1 MTDSNFPTFP
11 TIKFLAR
18 PQDNAKTTGGGS
30 NEPPKWV
37 LKGEELISKSKDL
50 VSELQ
55 KLESSWKSKNI
66 EGLPHVLKVDFIEKA
81 MAKTHQQAI
90 IPMFVVNDNS
100 GQIGFMGDTSLIM
113 KIGSLDQLKT
123 IQNRFSNTSKN
134 SLPIS
139 ALTSIDFFSP
149 KVEDINKE
157 FSYKL
162 VPLNYDD
169 ARLDALAIKII
180 EKNLSMQGI
189 PYELISYNKNL
200 PVFKLNNVAP
210 DSLKFIRSLPIRYA
224 EPMEEVNNPS
234 NFFKQALKKSNNNLV
249 TYDKGKKNACPTVGL
264 LDSGVSLNNM
274 TKDWVTRGK
283 GCQYSDN
290 QLDTKHGTYIATLLI
305 HGDSLS
311 GTNDSSFKGC
321 NIVDVPVL
329 PKYDI
334 DGPTLANNIK
344 IAVEENKDVK
354 IWNLSISLARE
365 INTNEFS
372 EFAMALD
379 DIQKKQDVVIC
390 KSAGND
396 PDFYS
401 KQEVGKLNVGA
412 ESIRSVTVGSLNRNS
427 DKYDYCK
434 KNFPALYSRK
444 GPGPASIVKP
454 DLTHFGGD
462 LFAKNKNPSSLGD
475 FQEISDTGSEDGV
488 SLVHKVGTSFSTP
501 KIAKNLAELD
511 LLTGHKYS
519 SLTLKSLEIQSG
531 KYHETPALSSSQRLS
546 TLGFGKPDN
555 SYSVIYNSPY
565 KSTLILEGNLQKSR
579 RIDIMD
585 FPYPKALIK
594 NNHFFGRITITLLY
608 NPILIANQ
616 GAEYCQ
622 SNLDIKFGTYEKKK
636 VPTKEI
642 NPLARDNAFN
652 LLLESRFAKRK
663 IKKNCDFLTE
673 RTLINYGQKYHP
685 VKKFAFDLSEIR
697 DYYLDCLKSNRHWY
711 LFLEGHYRAYAE
723 KIALREKLKLSIP
736 FSLVITIEDP
746 LQKAPVYNSMIKSLE
761 NNSFVYS
768 PIKINNNISVYNK

>member
-1 MTDSNFPTFP
+1 MTDSNFP

-18 PQDNAKTTGGGS
+18 SQDNGKTPGGGPTQ
-30 NEPPKWV
+30 PPKWV
-37 LKGEELISKSKDL
+37 LKGDELIRKSKDL

-66 EGLPHVLKVDFIEKA
+66 EGLPHVLKVDFIKKA

-123 IQNRFSNTSKN
+123 IQNRFLNTSKN

-149 KVEDINKE
+149 KVEEVEDINKE

-169 ARLDALAIKII
+169 AGLDALAIKII
-180 EKNLSMQGI
+180 EKNLSMHGI

-200 PVFKLNNVAP
+200 PVFKLNNVVP

-234 NFFKQALKKSNNNLV
+234 NFFKQAHKKSSNNLV
-249 TYDKGKKNACPTVGL
+249 TYDKRMKNACPTVGL
-264 LDSGVSLNNM
+264 LDSGVSLNSM
-274 TKDWVTRGK
+274 TEHWVNRGK

-290 QLDTKHGTYIATLLI
+290 QLNTKHGTYIATLLI

-311 GTNDSSFKGC
+311 GTNDSSIKGC
-321 NIVDVPVL
+321 NIVDVPVV
-329 PKYDI
+329 PKFAI

-365 INTNEFS
+365 ISTTEFS
-372 EFAMALD
+372 KFAMALD
-379 DIQKKQDVVIC
+379 DIQKQFDVIIC

-396 PDFYS
+396 PDFCS
-401 KQEVGKLNVGA
+401 KQEVGKLSVGA

-427 DKYDYCK
+427 DKYKFCK
-434 KNFPALYSRK
+434 KNFPAPYSRK
-444 GPGPASIVKP
+444 GPGPAFTIKP

-462 LFAKNKNPSSLGD
+462 LFAKKKNPLLSTD

-488 SLVHKVGTSFSTP
+488 TLVHKVGTSFSTP

-511 LLTGHKYS
+511 LLTAKKYS

-531 KYHETPALSSSQRLS
+531 KYYETPALNSSQRLS

-555 SYSVIYNSPY
+555 SYSVLYNSPY
-565 KSTLILEGNLQKSR
+565 KSTLILEGELQKGR

-585 FPYPKALIK
+585 FPYPTALIK
-594 NNHFFGRITITLLY
+594 NNHFFGRITITLVS
-608 NPILIANQ
+608 NPILIASQ

-642 NPLARDNAFN
+642 NPLARDDSTN
-652 LLLESRFAKRK
+652 LLSENIYAKKK
-663 IKKNCDFLTE
+663 IKKNCDFLPE
-673 RTLINYGQKYHP
+673 RTLIKYGQKYHP
-685 VKKFAFDLSEIR
+685 VKKFAFDLSEVR
-697 DYYLDCLKSNRHWY
+697 DYYLNCLKSNRHWY
-711 LFLEGHYRAYAE
+711 LFLEGHYRAYIE

-746 LQKAPVYNSMIKSLE
+746 LQKAPVYNSMIESLE
-761 NNSFVYS
+761 NNNFIYS
-768 PIKINNNISVYNK
+768 PIKINNNVTIFNK